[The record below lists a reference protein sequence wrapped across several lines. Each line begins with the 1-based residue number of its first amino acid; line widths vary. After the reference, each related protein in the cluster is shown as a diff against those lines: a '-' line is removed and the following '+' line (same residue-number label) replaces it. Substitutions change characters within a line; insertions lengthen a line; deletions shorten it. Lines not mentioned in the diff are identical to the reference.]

1 MSKNK
6 IAFYK
11 NHSFIMNAI
20 IVISTVIIGISGLVI
35 LAASRANDP
44 FPEDSYL
51 GINFGLLTAVSVVVM
66 VANFVMF
73 WYRLIKIQG
82 IVISFSAYL
91 LLSIIILTYQYAQ
104 TEQQWI
110 LIVPFVVVLLI
121 SFFLLVVAYKFD
133 AKISSWTRKNKKAT
147 NFIDPIEEME
157 NPVFPEVS
165 QTTQLQEIAD
175 LQIEEVQKNQA
186 EILDTSKRK
195 KAKSK
200 NRRK

>member
-6 IAFYK
+6 IVFYK

-121 SFFLLVVAYKFD
+121 SFVLLVVAYKFD

-147 NFIDPIEEME
+147 KFLDPIEESE

-186 EILDTSKRK
+186 EILDISKRK

>member
-121 SFFLLVVAYKFD
+121 SFVLLVVAYKFD

-147 NFIDPIEEME
+147 KFLDPIEEME